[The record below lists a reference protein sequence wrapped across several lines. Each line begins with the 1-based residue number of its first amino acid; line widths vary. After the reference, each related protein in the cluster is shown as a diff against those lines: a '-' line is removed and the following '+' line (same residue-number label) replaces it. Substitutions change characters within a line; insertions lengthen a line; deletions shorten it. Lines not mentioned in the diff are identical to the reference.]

1 MNASLAIKRC
11 EEAKK
16 LPLGHV
22 DIKKTEEVVKKIYH
36 QSHLLQKYW
45 NKRLDKFRFPNFNA
59 KDCIKF
65 CNSLC
70 RIIGANP
77 VKRVICKSPEIQP
90 GTAGHY
96 CYGKRE
102 IHFCYYPTMSTL
114 VHELAHHVVQQA
126 GKTREEHGKDFC
138 FVENWLFQLAY
149 ERLTGKKPKPYWV
162 EESEK
167 ILEKVDPA
175 S

>member
-1 MNASLAIKRC
+1 MNASLAIQKR

-45 NKRLDKFRFPNFNA
+45 GKRLDKFRYLEFTP
-59 KDCIKF
+59 KECIKF
-65 CNSLC
+65 CNDLC
-70 RIIGANP
+70 RTLGAKT
-77 VKRVICKSPEIQP
+77 VKKVIYRSPEIAQ

-96 CYGKRE
+96 SPYKKE
-102 IHFCYYPTMSTL
+102 IHFAWSPCLSTII
-114 VHELAHHVVQQA
+114 HELAHHVTDQVSRKMDA
-126 GKTREEHGKDFC
+126 HGKEFC
-138 FVENWLFQLAY
+138 FVLDWLFQLAY
-149 ERLTGKKPKPYWV
+149 EKLTGKPPKPYWI

-167 ILEKVDPA
+167 ILEKVDLA